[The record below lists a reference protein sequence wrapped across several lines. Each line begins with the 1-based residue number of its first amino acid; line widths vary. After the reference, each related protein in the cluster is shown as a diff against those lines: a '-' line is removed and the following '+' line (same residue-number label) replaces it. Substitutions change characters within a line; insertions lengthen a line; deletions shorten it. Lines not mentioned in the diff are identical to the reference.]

1 MKDDGAKSKT
11 LQVEH
16 ARHSSSLEK
25 EQSVEIHM
33 DAVFDNMLTPEKT
46 IDLSPARSKN
56 LGEVEQLVKALE
68 TSRDSVL
75 DNEDVKINPQN
86 SKMFGSY
93 RRLQRHLHQMVP
105 EQVFNVDLYSKS
117 IDQSNFAD
125 SIKEHHKYLQGGQP
139 KYISNKLRGGINGT
153 EKFGGAIV
161 LTTS

>member
-1 MKDDGAKSKT
+1 LKENASKSKT
-11 LQVEH
+11 LQVQHE
-16 ARHSSSLEK
+16 RHTSSLDK
-25 EQSVEIHM
+25 EQSVEINM
-33 DAVFDNMLTPEKT
+33 NAVFENTPGKTT

-56 LGEVEQLVKALE
+56 FGEVEELVQKLE
-68 TSRDSVL
+68 TSRNSVL
-75 DNEDVKINPQN
+75 DKDDVKVNPQN

-105 EQVFNVDLYSKS
+105 EQVFNVDFYSKS
-117 IDQSNFAD
+117 IDQNNFAD